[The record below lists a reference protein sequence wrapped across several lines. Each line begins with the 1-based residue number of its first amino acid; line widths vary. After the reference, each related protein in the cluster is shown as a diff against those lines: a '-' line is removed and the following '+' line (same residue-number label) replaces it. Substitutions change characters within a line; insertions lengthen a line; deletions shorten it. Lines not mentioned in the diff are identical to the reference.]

1 MEGSTLGT
9 RGREHP
15 VFPVLKIFMRN
26 LIGPRGLLLVA
37 ACVIGSSN
45 AMAAG
50 AKPSE
55 LVGRVMAIGNGQP
68 VAEAIVTLTFPATTP
83 GPTAITVFT
92 DAQGVFRFTGLPSP
106 LPDAVKISAGKL
118 GYRQVEPSDGGLHLD
133 RVPAGE
139 RPQVLLETVGDI
151 AGSVPASAW
160 LASMPPGE
168 AHEKAIT
175 ITSCTSCHQFP
186 SPRVREYA
194 AKIESVSNG
203 SDGDAKAIEE
213 WKKVVRHEAWRTVVK
228 YMRPKHF
235 AVFPLESP
243 VNIDAIDWPTA
254 INADFNFFS
263 ARQGDLIAKYLA
275 ENFPRTTATLPTE
288 NYRYGAPL
296 GVTAKTV
303 IREYAF
309 PDDAL
314 VREMVGAPDSEYFWG
329 ADVRRNM
336 IVRLDGATGETK
348 WFKPDFKGSTG
359 PHTIVP
365 DDAGYMWISMIDND
379 QFGRFQTQKEK
390 WTLWTL
396 RPSNLPDTAAMAGSA
411 IVHDMSVDSRGHL
424 ARDKYGKIWVTLV
437 GSNQLGT
444 LDPDSG
450 EVAFYDTVHLDGLS
464 AINHLIYGCVISH
477 DGKTVWYSQLN
488 GVVGSVDAKTHKT
501 DKVIP
506 FTEGAGPRRMTLDNK
521 GVLWVPLFG
530 TGQVAKVD
538 MASGKV
544 TQTFDLPDR
553 GAAPYA
559 LSWDQKRKVVWV
571 ANANSDVIYR
581 LDPKTGKSTVIP
593 LPRKMAYLRQIGID
607 QEDGRL
613 VASYGNYPEGSGP
626 SMGVVIDVGD

>member
-1 MEGSTLGT
+1 
-9 RGREHP
+9 
-15 VFPVLKIFMRN
+15 MRIPN
-26 LIGPRGLLLVA
+26 GLRGLLLLVVTCCSFPA
-37 ACVIGSSN
+37 SN
-45 AMAAG
+45 AMAA
-50 AKPSE
+50 AKGPKPGD
-55 LVGRVMAIGNGQP
+55 LTGRVMAIGNGQP
-68 VAEAIVTLTFPATTP
+68 VAEAIVTLTFPSTTP
-83 GPTAITVFT
+83 GPTAITVFSGT
-92 DAQGVFRFTGLPSP
+92 DGVFTFTGLPSP
-106 LPDAVKISAGKL
+106 LPEAVTISASKL
-118 GYRQVEPSDGGLHLD
+118 GYKQVEPSDGHLHLD

-139 RPQVLLETVGDI
+139 RPQVLLETIGDI
-151 AGSVPASAW
+151 ANSVPASAW

-186 SPRVREYA
+186 SPRMREYA
-194 AKIESVSNG
+194 RLIESVSNG
-203 SDGDAKAIEE
+203 ADGDQKAVEE

-275 ENFPRTTATLPTE
+275 ENFPRTTATLPAE
-288 NYRYGAPL
+288 KYRYGAPL
-296 GVTAKTV
+296 SVTAKTT
-303 IREYAF
+303 IREYQF
-309 PDDAL
+309 PNDAL
-314 VREMVGAPDSEYFWG
+314 VREMVSAPDSEYFWG

-365 DDAGYMWISMIDND
+365 DDSGHMWVSMIDND
-379 QFGRFQTQKEK
+379 QFSRFETKKEQWK
-390 WTLWTL
+390 LWTL

-411 IVHDMSVDSRGHL
+411 IVHDMSIDSRGHL
-424 ARDKYGKIWVTLV
+424 ARDKYGKVWVTLV

-450 EVAFYDTVHLDGLS
+450 EVAFYDTYHLEGLS
-464 AINHLIYGCVISH
+464 AINHLIYGCVISN
-477 DGKTVWYSQLN
+477 DRKTVWYSQLN
-488 GVVGSVDAKTHKT
+488 GVVGSVDAKTHKL

-506 FTEGAGPRRMTLDNK
+506 FTEGAGPRRLSLDNA
-521 GVLWVPLFG
+521 GTLWVALFG
-530 TGQVAKVD
+530 TGQIAKVD
-538 MASGKV
+538 MATGKV
-544 TQTFDLPDR
+544 AQTFDLPDR
-553 GAAPYA
+553 GSAPYA
-559 LSWDQKRKVVWV
+559 VSWDEKRKVVWV

-581 LDPKTGKSTVIP
+581 LDPKTGASTVIP
-593 LPRKMAYLRQIGID
+593 LPRKMAYLRQIAID
-607 QEDGRL
+607 QKNGRL

>member
-1 MEGSTLGT
+1 
-9 RGREHP
+9 
-15 VFPVLKIFMRN
+15 MRIRPG
-26 LIGPRGLLLVA
+26 LRGLLLLIVA
-37 ACVIGSSN
+37 CGACPNVQ
-45 AMAAG
+45 AAKKTDAG
-50 AKPSE
+50 PKAGD
-55 LVGRVMAIGNGQP
+55 LIGRVMDIGTGQP
-68 VAEAIVTLTFPATTP
+68 LGEAMVTLMFPSTTP
-83 GPTAITVFT
+83 GPSAVTVFS
-92 DAQGVFRFTGLPSP
+92 DASGVFRFSGLPSP
-106 LPDAVKISAGKL
+106 LPEAMTIAAGKL
-118 GYRQVEPSDGGLHLD
+118 GFRQVEPADGRLHLE
-133 RVPAGE
+133 RVPAGQ
-139 RPQVLLETVGDI
+139 RPQVLLQSVGDI
-151 AGSVPASAW
+151 ADSVPASAW
-160 LASMPPGE
+160 LSSMPAGD

-186 SPRVREYA
+186 SPRVRQYA
-194 AKIESVSNG
+194 AQIESVSG
-203 SDGDAKAIEE
+203 GPDGDRKAIEE
-213 WKKVVRHEAWRTVVK
+213 WRKVVRHEAWRTVVK

-275 ENFPRTTATLPTE
+275 ENFPRNTATLPRDD
-288 NYRYGAPL
+288 YKYGAPL
-296 GVTAKTV
+296 GVTSKTV

-309 PDDAL
+309 PNDAL
-314 VREMVGAPDSEYFWG
+314 VREMVAAPDSGYFWG

-348 WFKPDFKGSTG
+348 WFKPDYKGSTG

-365 DDAGYMWISMIDND
+365 DDSGHMWVSMIDND
-379 QFGRFQTQKEK
+379 QFSRFETKKEQWK
-390 WTLWTL
+390 LWTL

-411 IVHDMSVDSRGHL
+411 IVHDMSIDSRGHL
-424 ARDKYGKIWVTLV
+424 ARDKYGKVWVTLV

-444 LDPDSG
+444 LDPDTG
-450 EVAFYDTVHLDGLS
+450 EVAFYETHHVDGFS
-464 AINHLIYGCVISH
+464 AINHLIYGCVISN
-477 DGKTVWYSQLN
+477 DRKTVWYSQLN
-488 GVVGSVDAKTHKT
+488 GVVGSVDAKTHKL

-506 FTEGAGPRRMTLDNK
+506 FTEGAGPRRMSLDNK

-530 TGQVAKVD
+530 TGQIAKVD
-538 MASGKV
+538 MDSGKV
-544 TQTFDLPDR
+544 VQTIDLPDR

-559 LSWDQKRKVVWV
+559 VSWDEKRKVVWV

-581 LDPKTGKSTVIP
+581 LDPKTSATTVIP

-607 QEDGRL
+607 QKNGRL